1 MKKKTIIAI
10 AALLAMGQG
19 AWAEYPPT
27 IESISYDNEH
37 GYYPI
42 SSVDNLNDL
51 AKYVNA
57 GNDCSGLIFK
67 LTTDLDYSVDEN
79 KDGTPDYTFT
89 PIGIGAEWYNPP
101 TPFKGAFDGD
111 NKTISGITYT
121 DPVGVGIGLFGFISY
136 PAVIKNIKLVN
147 CSFTG
152 NFEVGAIVGASYG
165 TGNENYGIFNCTVG
179 SDVKVTAA
187 TATIDNQEITG
198 AFAGGIIGECSDMT
212 LSGCISAAQVTGD
225 EYVGGITGRFKGSTG
240 DGGKSIIEYC
250 YFTGSVTGNDH
261 KGNILGARG
270 YISDNDGEEATTT
283 NGTIN
288 LDLSDDDSDETIKNA
303 TRIANYNG
311 LEVNVK
317 LSGRT
322 LYKDGHWNTLCLP
335 FDASLTGDFAG
346 AEIRTLSTAT
356 FSEGT
361 LTLNF
366 TPASG
371 EGAVTSIEA
380 GKPYIIKWTSG
391 SSFTPTFTGVTIN
404 SADPT
409 DVTGT
414 AANFHG
420 IYTPYSTG
428 GENKSML
435 YLGASNTLY
444 YPNANMTIN
453 AFRAYFTLNN
463 GIEAGTPNNQ
473 TTNAV
478 RAFVLNFGD
487 EQTGIVSL
495 SADSKHLKDCA
506 AWYTP
511 GGVRLDGKPS
521 RAGVYI
527 NNGKKVVI
535 K

>member
-1 MKKKTIIAI
+1 MVGRVYVEGKLEGDSDYDCIALI
-10 AALLAMGQG
+10 DDA
-19 AWAEYPPT
+19 
-27 IESISYDNEH
+27 DNSAVLSA
-37 GYYPI
+37 Y
-42 SSVDNLNDL
+42 N
-51 AKYVNA
+51 
-57 GNDCSGLIFK
+57 
-67 LTTDLDYSVDEN
+67 N
-79 KDGTPDYTFT
+79 K
-89 PIGIGAEWYNPP
+89 
-101 TPFKGAFDGD
+101 
-111 NKTISGITYT
+111 
-121 DPVGVGIGLFGFISY
+121 
-136 PAVIKNIKLVN
+136 
-147 CSFTG
+147 
-152 NFEVGAIVGASYG
+152 
-165 TGNENYGIFNCTVG
+165 
-179 SDVKVTAA
+179 
-187 TATIDNQEITG
+187 IDNV
-198 AFAGGIIGECSDMT
+198 T
-212 LSGCISAAQVTGD
+212 LI
-225 EYVGGITGRFKGSTG
+225 
-240 DGGKSIIEYC
+240 
-250 YFTGSVTGNDH
+250 
-261 KGNILGARG
+261 
-270 YISDNDGEEATTT
+270 
-283 NGTIN
+283 
-288 LDLSDDDSDETIKNA
+288 
-303 TRIANYNG
+303 
-311 LEVNVK
+311 
-317 LSGRT
+317 GRT

-356 FSEGT
+356 FSDGT

-371 EGAVTSIEA
+371 EGAVTSIKA

-391 SSFTPTFTGVTIN
+391 DNFTPTFTGVTIN

-473 TTNAV
+473 TTNPV

-495 SADSKHLKDCA
+495 SADSKDLKDCA